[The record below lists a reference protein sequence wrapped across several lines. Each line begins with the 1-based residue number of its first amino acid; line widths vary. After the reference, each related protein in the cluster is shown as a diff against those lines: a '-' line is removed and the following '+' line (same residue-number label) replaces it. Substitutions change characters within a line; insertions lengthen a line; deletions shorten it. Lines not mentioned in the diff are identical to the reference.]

1 MRIIE
6 GLKLRPLGKQYL
18 VMVEGQKQVDF
29 NRMISMNVTAAF
41 LFQEVQGIDFDC
53 DTLAQLLVNECDIT
67 KEQAAHDAAL
77 TIEEWQK
84 AGIIQG

>member
-18 VMVEGQKQVDF
+18 IMAEGQKQVDF
-29 NRMISMNVTAAF
+29 NRMVSMNITAAF
-41 LFQEVQGIDFDC
+41 LFQEVQGIDFDS

-67 KEQAAHDAAL
+67 KEQAMHDAAL
-77 TIEEWQK
+77 TIEEWQQ
-84 AGIIQG
+84 AGILQS

>member
-41 LFQEVQGIDFDC
+41 LFQEVQGIDFDS

>member
-18 VMVEGQKQVDF
+18 VMAEGQKQVDF

-41 LFQEVQGIDFDC
+41 LFQEVQGIDFDS

>member
-18 VMVEGQKQVDF
+18 IMAEGQKQVDF
-29 NRMISMNVTAAF
+29 NRMISMNITAAF
-41 LFQEVQGIDFDC
+41 LFQEVQDIDFDS
-53 DTLAQLLVNECDIT
+53 DTLVQLLMNECEIT
-67 KEQAAHDAAL
+67 KEQAVHDAAL

-84 AGIIQG
+84 AGIIQN

>member
-18 VMVEGQKQVDF
+18 IMAEGQKQVDF
-29 NRMISMNVTAAF
+29 NRMVSMNITAAF
-41 LFQEVQGIDFDC
+41 LFQEVQGVDFDS

-67 KEQAAHDAAL
+67 KEQAMHDAAL
-77 TIEEWQK
+77 TIEEWQQ
-84 AGIIQG
+84 AGILQS

>member
-6 GLKLRPLGKQYL
+6 GLRLRPLGKQYL
-18 VMVEGQKQVDF
+18 VMAEGQKQVDF

-41 LFQEVQGIDFDC
+41 LFQEVQDVEFDC
-53 DTLAQLLVNECDIT
+53 NTLAQLLMNECDIT

-84 AGIIQG
+84 AGILQS